1 MPNLPPLQKI
11 RLSRGIDLAYRT
23 AGDSDRKA
31 ILLLHGFPS
40 SSRTFR
46 DLIEPLSRSAF
57 VVAPDLPGFGASDP
71 LPKATFAGFADCIEE
86 LLTKLGVQE
95 RILYL
100 HDFGA
105 PVALQLALRKPDLV
119 SGLVIQNANA
129 HPSGFGPQWKAT
141 KKFWSSP
148 TAENEGAATAHLTF
162 GGTRDQYVSGVPAD
176 VAAKID
182 PAVWQEDWRVMS
194 LPGRMETQRN
204 LIADYGKYAE
214 QFEEIAAYLKK
225 HQPPALMLW
234 GRHDAF
240 FDIAEVQSWLED
252 LPRIEAHILDGGH
265 FLLETHAA
273 VATDLILKFLEA
285 PAPPPRAILGLP

>member
-11 RLSRGIDLAYRT
+11 RLSRGIDLAYHT
-23 AGDSDRKA
+23 AGDKIQKA

-57 VVAPDLPGFGASDP
+57 VVAPDLPGFGASTP

-86 LLTKLGVQE
+86 LLAKLGVEQ
-95 RILYL
+95 RFLYL

-105 PVALQLALRKPDLV
+105 PVALHLALRAPQLV
-119 SGLVIQNANA
+119 SGLIIQNANA
-129 HPSGFGPQWKAT
+129 HRSGFGPAWNAT
-141 KKFWSSP
+141 KKFWTAP
-148 TAENEGAATAHLTF
+148 NAENEAAATAHLTLE
-162 GGTRDQYVSGVPAD
+162 GTRDQYVSGVPAD

-182 PAVWQEDWRVMS
+182 PQVWQEDWRVMS
-194 LPGRMETQRN
+194 LPGRLETQRS

-214 QFEEIAAYLKK
+214 HFEEIAAYLKE

-234 GRHDAF
+234 GRHGAF

-252 LPRIEAHILDGGH
+252 LPRMEVHILDGGH

-273 VATDLILKFLEA
+273 VVTQLMLRFMDDATA
-285 PAPPPRAILGLP
+285 VPAGRD